1 MFRYN
6 LKANYQPNGGRY
18 LQILSGK
25 DLYKQTIVV
34 SAMENDG
41 VPLTFPV
48 RFSNIFVDYP
58 LGQMRVGDKLR
69 TNWNK
74 TPLNLWQTQLNYA
87 VFCASSA
94 CGVSSAHLNYIKHS
108 MIRLVYR
115 FHVYYHVRR
124 VLKRLQVPL
133 PHETGFNMADNPYTE
148 LEFFKI
154 CEDYGV
160 PNDPMRYRDEKFY
173 WTYQHGV
180 GWPNDYLGPDSM
192 TRWIIETSVGF
203 TDVGLLRISESIRAY
218 AYLILSS
225 QASARSS
232 IVGNSAISLTAQSAF
247 LNNFENFVN
256 RRVDIREDV
265 RRYQDTLSY
274 ASSKVNYSEG
284 EHFYMLPSNMELRI
298 RPGTVGYNNK
308 ILVSGG
314 KFSLGKND
322 VVNLAVPAFISH
334 KTNSLEKPTI
344 KSHKTN
350 SLEPTTIT
358 TFQGLTHTPAISQK
372 NQEPKTIVHNEE
384 KIALVLALEG
394 GFAIWNTFR

>member
-6 LKANYQPNGGRY
+6 PKANYQPNGGRY

-41 VPLTFPV
+41 VPLTFSA

-58 LGQMRVGDKLR
+58 LGQMRVADKLW

-74 TPLNLWQTQLNYA
+74 TPLKLWQTQLNYA

-94 CGVSSAHLNYIKHS
+94 CGVSSAHLSYTKHP
-108 MIRLVYR
+108 MIRSVYR

-133 PHETGFNMADNPYTE
+133 PHETGFNVADNPYTE
-148 LEFFKI
+148 SEIFKI

-180 GWPNDYLGPDSM
+180 GWPYDYIGLDSM
-192 TRWIIETSVGF
+192 TQWIIEKSVGF
-203 TDVGLLRISESIRAY
+203 TDVGLLRISESVRAY

-232 IVGNSAISLTAQSAF
+232 IIGNSASSLTAQSAF
-247 LNNFENFVN
+247 LNNFEN
-256 RRVDIREDV
+256 
-265 RRYQDTLSY
+265 
-274 ASSKVNYSEG
+274 
-284 EHFYMLPSNMELRI
+284 
-298 RPGTVGYNNK
+298 
-308 ILVSGG
+308 
-314 KFSLGKND
+314 
-322 VVNLAVPAFISH
+322 VVN
-334 KTNSLEKPTI
+334 
-344 KSHKTN
+344 
-350 SLEPTTIT
+350 
-358 TFQGLTHTPAISQK
+358 
-372 NQEPKTIVHNEE
+372 
-384 KIALVLALEG
+384 
-394 GFAIWNTFR
+394 